1 MKLLTRTSL
10 SQLWLS
16 LFILVLTGGM
26 LMLFL
31 HFQVSAEIKEQL
43 ELQSAMVADEIA
55 AGKTV
60 NFPLVEISKDE
71 AASNQPDVFK
81 DTLLHDH
88 LQEKAEGYF
97 YLSKT
102 HNIHGKNYRINVM
115 TTHIGLDGYLKAVS
129 YIFGTM
135 AFLFIAL
142 GALMNYFISKKIWHP
157 FLSNLQKLK
166 RYSVSSQESLY
177 LKQSTITEF
186 KEMNAVLQELAA
198 GARREYSALKE
209 FTENASH
216 EIQTPLSIIQSRLES
231 ISQLTRQP
239 DVARFVVDAKQATHR
254 LSKVNKGLLLLAKL
268 ENNAFPDKEMVDVE
282 EIIDA
287 QLSETADLYSNK
299 GLKIIQEKKSRKVTA
314 NRFLVETMI
323 SNLLSNML
331 NHSPSNTAVYI
342 VLKETT
348 LSFYNEGRELKFDQ
362 SKLFSRF
369 AKAADNY
376 RGNGLGL
383 SIVKRICL
391 VNGWQIKYSYAEG
404 KHGFE
409 IAFLSH

>member
-10 SQLWLS
+10 SQLGLS
-16 LFILVLTGGM
+16 LFILLLTGGM

-31 HFQVSAEIKEQL
+31 HFEVSAEIKEQL
-43 ELQSAMVADEIA
+43 ELQSDMVAGEIA
-55 AGKTV
+55 AGKTI
-60 NFPLVEISKDE
+60 NFPLVEIYADE
-71 AASNQPDVFK
+71 TASSQPEVFK

-88 LQEKAEGYF
+88 LQRKAEGYF

-102 HNIHGKNYRINVM
+102 HNINGKHYRIDVM

-129 YIFGTM
+129 YIFATM

-166 RYSVSSQESLY
+166 RYSVSSKEHLF
-177 LKQSTITEF
+177 LEQSAITEF

-231 ISQLTRQP
+231 ISQLTLQP
-239 DVARFVVDAKQATHR
+239 DIARFLVDAKKATHR

-268 ENNAFPDKEMVDVE
+268 ENNAFSDKETVDMNEVIDVQLN
-282 EIIDA
+282 EI
-287 QLSETADLYSNK
+287 EDLFLNK
-299 GLKIIQEKKSRKVTA
+299 GLKIMQKKISKKITA

-331 NHSPSNTAVYI
+331 NYAPSNTSVWI
-342 VLKETT
+342 FLDEKT
-348 LSFYNEGRELKFDQ
+348 LSFYNEGNELTFDN
-362 SKLFSRF
+362 SKLFTRF

-391 VNGWQIKYSYAEG
+391 VNGWEITYSYGEG
-404 KHGFE
+404 KHKFE

>member
-31 HFQVSAEIKEQL
+31 HFEVSAEIKEQL
-43 ELQSAMVADEIA
+43 ELQSVMVADEIA

-60 NFPLVEISKDE
+60 NFPLVEIYTDE
-71 AASNQPDVFK
+71 AASNQPEVFK
-81 DTLLHDH
+81 DTLLRDR
-88 LQEKAEGYF
+88 LQNKAEGYF

-102 HNIHGKNYRINVM
+102 HNIHGKNYRIRVM

-129 YIFGTM
+129 YIFATM

-142 GALMNYFISKKIWHP
+142 GALMNYFISKKIWYP
-157 FLSNLQKLK
+157 FLNNLQKLK
-166 RYSVSSQESLY
+166 RYSVSSQESL
-177 LKQSTITEF
+177 LLEKSAITEF

-231 ISQLTRQP
+231 ISQLTLQTEL
-239 DVARFVVDAKQATHR
+239 ARFVVDAKQATNR

-268 ENNAFPDKEMVDVE
+268 ENNAFPDKETVDVK

-287 QLSETADLYSNK
+287 QLNEIEDIFLNK
-299 GLKIIQEKKSRKVTA
+299 GLKIIQEKKDKKVTA

-331 NHSPSNTAVYI
+331 NHSPSNTSVWI
-342 VLKETT
+342 FLNEKT
-348 LSFYNEGRELKFDQ
+348 LSFYNEGSELKFDN
-362 SKLFSRF
+362 SKLFTRF

-383 SIVKRICL
+383 SIVKRICF
-391 VNGWQIKYSYAEG
+391 VNGWQIQYSYVEG

-409 IAFLSH
+409 IEFLGH